1 MLRITPI
8 ETHQAAILKLEGRL
22 SGPWVAELRRC
33 CASLARREI
42 SVKINL
48 QGVSF
53 IDRPGRDL
61 LLRME
66 GQGTPLLESSEFLR
80 DLLHPDG
87 RRQSERRAK
96 SVKKESPHARTLRP

>member
-8 ETHQAAILKLEGRL
+8 QTNHAAILKLEGRL
-22 SGPWVAELRRC
+22 SGPWVDELRRC
-33 CASLARREI
+33 CAGLAKQKIR
-42 SVKINL
+42 VKINL
-48 QGVSF
+48 RDVAF

-66 GQGTPLLESSEFLR
+66 SQGTPLLDSSEFLR

-87 RRQSERRAK
+87 RRPERRAK
-96 SVKKESPHARTLRP
+96 SPKKERPHARTLRP